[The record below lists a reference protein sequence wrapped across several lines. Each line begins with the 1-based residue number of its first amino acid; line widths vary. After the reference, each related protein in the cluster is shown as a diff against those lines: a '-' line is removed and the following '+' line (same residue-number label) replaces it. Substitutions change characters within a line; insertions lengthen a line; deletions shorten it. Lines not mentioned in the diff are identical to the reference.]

1 MSNERKACA
10 PAYRWRFDK
19 TDSHCSFALSKSN
32 FCWFA
37 NSRPPNRPES
47 FNNRWM
53 SAYERTWSKE
63 KSNFQFEKCS
73 RPLTGEC
80 PLTGMCKDK
89 VWLRSKKLGI
99 EKSVR
104 SRTARL
110 RECSSWK
117 SWLHLHDDDKIN
129 LIYIFHSQHRP
140 NTMLPRL
147 NQQESTKSGLFAR
160 SLLVEDIH
168 MNSWFSTDK
177 NVSCILASVCIS
189 LHII

>member
-10 PAYRWRFDK
+10 SADRWRFDK

-32 FCWFA
+32 FCWFV

-73 RPLTGEC
+73 RPLTRKC
-80 PLTGMCKDK
+80 PLTGMCKYR
-89 VWLRSKKLGI
+89 VWLRSKKWEL
-99 EKSVR
+99 KKVSVVELPAYE
-104 SRTARL
+104 SV
-110 RECSSWK
+110 
-117 SWLHLHDDDKIN
+117 LHGRVDFTCTMMIK
-129 LIYIFHSQHRP
+129 LILFLIFHSQHRP

-168 MNSWFSTDK
+168 MNSWFSTDR